1 MESMSRPTL
10 RLALGGLVVCAIGGF
25 WLGLQGALPRD
36 GAGSASAEAASTT
49 LETAPSATLT
59 ATEVAPYSDIPIAS
73 DEPAASEA
81 PAASDEPEPAP
92 KQAPPPTTPRPE
104 PTPKLEAPAPSAAP
118 ATPAPTPAPAS
129 ATPPP
134 EEDLPPY

>member
-1 MESMSRPTL
+1 MSRPTL
-10 RLALGGLVVCAIGGF
+10 QFALGGLIVCAIGGF
-25 WLGLQGALPRD
+25 WLGLQGALPRE
-36 GAGSASAEAASTT
+36 GASSGSAEAASTT
-49 LETAPSATLT
+49 LEPAPNATLT
-59 ATEVAPYSDIPIAS
+59 ATEAAPYSDTPIAS
-73 DEPAASEA
+73 DEPPASEA
-81 PAASDEPEPAP
+81 PAASEEEPKPAP

-104 PTPKLEAPAPSAAP
+104 PTPRTEAPAASAAP